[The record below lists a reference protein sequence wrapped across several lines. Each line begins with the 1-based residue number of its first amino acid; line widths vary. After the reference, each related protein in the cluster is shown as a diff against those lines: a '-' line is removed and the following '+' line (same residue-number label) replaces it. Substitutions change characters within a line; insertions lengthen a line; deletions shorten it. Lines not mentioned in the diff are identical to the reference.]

1 MKPNPQIGSY
11 DYFQR
16 LYDVE
21 EKHWWSRGMRDI
33 AGSLFES
40 VGKTSTP
47 LSVLDAGCGTGI
59 NLGWLRRYRPGRLVG
74 IDISFPALEF
84 CLRRGERSLLQSS
97 VLALP
102 FRDRAFDLVV
112 CNDVLQHLPGRG
124 GETKALEELYRVLK
138 DGGYLLIRTNS
149 KSGSECH
156 EDVLVDLDYRRYEIR
171 GLFQLLSGA
180 GFEIVRATH
189 ANALM
194 SFVAVA
200 RDRLQPGR
208 SRHTHNG
215 SQTANPGLSI
225 KLLPGYLQWL
235 NSPLSWL
242 MKCEARILSRPGK
255 SIGFGQTIFFLARR
269 PAVT

>member
-1 MKPNPQIGSY
+1 MKPNPQIGSHE
-11 DYFQR
+11 YFQR

-21 EKHWWSRGMRDI
+21 EKHWWSRGMREI
-33 AGSLFES
+33 AGSLVES
-40 VGKTSTP
+40 SSEASIG

-74 IDISFPALEF
+74 IDISVPALEF

-102 FRDRAFDLVV
+102 FRDKAFDLVV
-112 CNDVLQHLPGRG
+112 CNDVLQHLPAGG
-124 GETKALEELYRVLK
+124 GETTALKELYRVLK
-138 DGGYLLIRTNS
+138 DGGCLLIRTNS
-149 KSGSECH
+149 KAGSG
-156 EDVLVDLDYRRYEIR
+156 DDQTDADYRKYEIR
-171 GLFQLLSGA
+171 GLFQLLSGT

-194 SFVAVA
+194 SLITVA

-208 SRHTHNG
+208 STHTHNG
-215 SQTANPGLSI
+215 SHTANPGLSI

-235 NSPLSWL
+235 NSWLSWL

-269 PAVT
+269 PRT